1 MSSLLLSKYALIL
14 LYYCITLHRC
24 SESCARSRSRSSPCL
39 RSLWTRKEVV
49 SAFKACGES
58 RATCCRPSQK
68 TSNWP
73 HRLQSGCSNTGAEIK
88 KKLDK
93 KGNKF
98 SRVCVLILLYYSSN
112 WPHRLKR
119 VCSNTGAEIKI
130 KKTGE
135 KYSYLDSSA
144 RIPLYYSI
152 LFYTDTGASKRAS
165 RRGGRARMRG
175 MLYIYACMYIFMYIF
190 NSYSYVYI

>member
-1 MSSLLLSKYALIL
+1 MSSLLLYKYALIQLYYCITTQVLRELRAFIICVSSLLLSKYALIL

-24 SESCARSRSRSSPCL
+24 SESCARSRSRSSPSL

-88 KKLDK
+88 IKTIQKKNRGKNVL
-93 KGNKF
+93 
-98 SRVCVLILLYYSSN
+98 VCVLTLLYYSSN
-112 WPHRLKR
+112 WPHRLQ
-119 VCSNTGAEIKI
+119 SG
-130 KKTGE
+130 
-135 KYSYLDSSA
+135 
-144 RIPLYYSI
+144 
-152 LFYTDTGASKRAS
+152 
-165 RRGGRARMRG
+165 
-175 MLYIYACMYIFMYIF
+175 
-190 NSYSYVYI
+190 YVPTQVQK